1 MAGGPTKIRARRDSG
16 EGLPVPPSA
25 DARATATSIAE
36 RRGSVVELQ
45 RRDEDVA
52 RHLDAPDRL
61 HLLLAFLL
69 LLQQL
74 ALTRDVAAVALGEHV
89 LALGLHGLAGD
100 DLATD
105 RGLDRHI
112 EHLPRDQ
119 FLQLLAHAR
128 PVGEC

>member
-1 MAGGPTKIRARRDSG
+1 MIRARRDSG
-16 EGLPVPPSA
+16 EGPAVCPSA
-25 DARATATSIAE
+25 EARATATSIAE
-36 RRGSVVELQ
+36 RGRSVVELQ

-52 RHLDAPDRL
+52 GNLDAPDRL

-69 LLQQL
+69 LLEQL

-89 LALGLHGLAGD
+89 LALGLHRFAGD
-100 DLATD
+100 HLAAD
-105 RGLDRHI
+105 RGLDRHV

-128 PVGEC
+128 AVGE